1 MAADGPISS
10 RLVIAYD
17 GTAFKGWAVQ
27 PGLRTVEGELLGALR
42 LALRREVALTVAGR
56 TDTGVHADAQ
66 VASHEGEPATL
77 KALNALLPP
86 DIAVSVSERAEP
98 GFCARKDATSRAYA
112 YSLALGPV
120 RPVADRHR
128 TLWWLKPVDVQLLHR
143 CADLLPGHHD
153 MTAFTPTQT
162 LHSYFKP
169 TILGARWVEVG
180 DRLEFRIEA
189 NWFLR
194 HMNRILVGT
203 MLEVASG
210 DRSLRS
216 FERLLSGATRLDAG
230 PTARPHGLRL
240 VGVGYGEK
248 VFTS

>member
-1 MAADGPISS
+1 MAAEGPQSS
-10 RLVIAYD
+10 KLVIAYD

-27 PGLRTVEGELLGALR
+27 PDLRTVEGELLGALK
-42 LALRREVALTVAGR
+42 LALRRDVALTVAGR
-56 TDTGVHADAQ
+56 TDTGVHAEAQ
-66 VASHEGEPATL
+66 VASHDGEPATL

-86 DIAVSVSERAEP
+86 DIAVSASELADP
-98 GFCARKDATSRAYA
+98 GFCAHRDATSRAYA

-128 TLWWLKPVDVQLLHR
+128 TVWWPKPVNVELLKA
-143 CADLLPGHHD
+143 CAALLPGHHD

-169 TILGARWVEVG
+169 TILSARWVEVG
-180 DRLEFRIEA
+180 NRLEFRIEA

-210 DRSLRS
+210 EMSLNR
-216 FERLLSGATRLDAG
+216 FEQLLTGASRLDAG

-240 VGVGYGEK
+240 VGVGYGEE